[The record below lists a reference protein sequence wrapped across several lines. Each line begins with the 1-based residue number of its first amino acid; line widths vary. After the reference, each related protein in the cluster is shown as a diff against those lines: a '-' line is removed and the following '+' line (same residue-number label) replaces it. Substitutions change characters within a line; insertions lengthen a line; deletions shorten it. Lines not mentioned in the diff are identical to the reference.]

1 MRLLLIG
8 VAATLS
14 FVAGVGGAQIPV
26 TPITPV
32 LSANDPN
39 VIALYTDILRTISGV
54 PANAGRDQFE
64 AQIAYTVDQS
74 QANCPVVIT
83 ALHEALGVPSHTK
96 PVTMALRDV
105 LANASRCDPYG
116 TAAVGGPGATL
127 AQGPAV
133 GIGGG
138 SSNYSSF

>member
-1 MRLLLIG
+1 MRLLLMG
-8 VAATLS
+8 VAATVS
-14 FVAGVGGAQIPV
+14 FVASAGDAQIPV
-26 TPITPV
+26 TPISPV

-39 VIALYTDILRTISGV
+39 VIALYTDILRTIAGV
-54 PANAGRDQFE
+54 SATAGRDQFE

-74 QANCPVVIT
+74 QANCPVVVA
-83 ALHEALGVPSHTK
+83 ALREALDVPRHTK
-96 PVTMALRDV
+96 PVVLALRDV

-116 TAAVGGPGATL
+116 TAAVGGPGGTL
-127 AQGPAV
+127 AQGPAI

>member
-8 VAATLS
+8 VAATMSL
-14 FVAGVGGAQIPV
+14 VAGAGDAQIPV
-26 TPITPV
+26 TPIAPV

-39 VIALYTDILRTISGV
+39 VVALYTDILRTIAGV
-54 PANAGRDQFE
+54 PQTAGREQYE

-74 QANCPVVIT
+74 QANCPVVVA
-83 ALHEALGVPSHTK
+83 ALREALGVPRNAK
-96 PVTMALRDV
+96 PVSLALRDV
-105 LANASRCDPYG
+105 LASASRCDRFG

>member
-8 VAATLS
+8 VAATISL
-14 FVAGVGGAQIPV
+14 VAGRGDAQIPV
-26 TPITPV
+26 TPISPV

-39 VIALYTDILRTISGV
+39 VIALYTDILRTIAGV
-54 PANAGRDQFE
+54 PATAERDQFE
-64 AQIAYTVDQS
+64 AQIAFTVDQS
-74 QANCPVVIT
+74 QANCPVVVA
-83 ALHEALGVPSHTK
+83 ALREALGVPRHAK

-105 LANASRCDPYG
+105 LASASRCDPYG
-116 TAAVGGPGATL
+116 TAAIGGPGATL

-138 SSNYSSF
+138 SSNYSSC